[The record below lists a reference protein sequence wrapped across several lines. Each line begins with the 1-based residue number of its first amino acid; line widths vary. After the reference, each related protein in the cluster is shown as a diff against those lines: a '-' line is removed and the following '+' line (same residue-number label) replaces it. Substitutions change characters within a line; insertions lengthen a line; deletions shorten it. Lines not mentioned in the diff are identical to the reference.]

1 MTMKKLIFFSFTA
14 LLLASCGGETGTN
27 TPEKAEAKKADRKEE
42 LHNQIQRLEG
52 EMHRTPQLDNILAG
66 QAVKAYD
73 DYASLFPDDSL
84 SPDYLF
90 KAAEIST
97 AIKQYPQAVA
107 YYQNIISNFSKFRLI
122 QECYFLEATVY
133 DQYLNDDK
141 KAKEV
146 YESLIAE
153 YPSSPYVPDAQ
164 AAISNLGKTDEEL
177 IREFER
183 KNKGK

>member
-1 MTMKKLIFFSFTA
+1 MIMKKLVLFSAAAIF
-14 LLLASCGGETGTN
+14 LASCGSENN
-27 TPEKAEAKKADRKEE
+27 TAEKAGDKKADRKKE
-42 LHNQIQRLEG
+42 LHSQIQRLEG
-52 EMHRTPQLDNILAG
+52 EMHRSPQLDNILAG

-73 DYASLFPDDSL
+73 DYVSLFPDDSL

-97 AIKQYPQAVA
+97 AIKQYPQAIG
-107 YYQNIISNFSKFRLI
+107 YYRNIISNFPEFRLV
-122 QECYFLEATVY
+122 QESYFLEATVY

-146 YESLIAE
+146 YESLIAA
-153 YPSSPYVPDAQ
+153 YPASPYVPDAQ

-177 IREFER
+177 IKEFEK